1 MTTDNPAALFYAGG
15 LGLRLFRRLLG
26 AAQALTPALVARL
39 AFGLFCTPMPP
50 KWRTRRVLPAPWQ
63 AQPWELMGQR
73 LQAWRH
79 AEAIGRGAMAEPA
92 VPAEAG
98 RPRVLLVHGWAG
110 SARDMLVLAE
120 RLWGAGFDPV
130 LLDMPAHGHSDGAR
144 THMPQFLQTLHAA
157 ALRFGPFDGLVA
169 HSIGALAAS
178 HAVAQGL
185 PVRRLALLACSAPPR
200 QVLRW
205 FGLTFGLG
213 DPVLQAIRARLVEF
227 GGVPLEAF
235 EPVWLAERLAVPTL
249 IVHDTRD
256 RAAPLAGAE
265 ALARALPDARLLR
278 TEGLGHRRVLGDAVV
293 LDAIAAHLGEAPDGR
308 GAP

>member
-15 LGLRLFRRLLG
+15 LGLKLFRRLLG
-26 AAQALTPALVARL
+26 AAQALTPALVSRL

-50 KWRTRRVLPAPWQ
+50 KWRTRRALQAPWQ

-73 LQAWRH
+73 LHAWRH
-79 AEAIGRGAMAEPA
+79 AEAIGRGDLA
-92 VPAEAG
+92 VPAAPAASG

-110 SARDMLVLAE
+110 SARDMLALAE
-120 RLWGAGFDPV
+120 RLWGAGFDPL
-130 LLDMPAHGHSDGAR
+130 LLDMPAHGHSAGAR

-157 ALRFGPFDGLVA
+157 AQRFGPFDGLVA
-169 HSIGALAAS
+169 HSIGALAAG

-185 PVRRLALLACSAPPR
+185 PVRRLVLLACSAPPR

-213 DPVLQAIRARLVEF
+213 DPVLQAIRARLVEL

-235 EPVWLAERLAVPTL
+235 EPAWLGGRLTAPTL
-249 IVHDTRD
+249 LVHDRQD
-256 RAAPLAGAE
+256 RAAPLAFAE
-265 ALARALPDARLLR
+265 ALEQALPAACLLR
-278 TEGLGHRRVLGDAVV
+278 TEGLGHRRVLGNPAV
-293 LDAIAAHLGEAPDGR
+293 LDAVAAHLGER
-308 GAP
+308 

>member
-15 LGLRLFRRLLG
+15 LGLKLFRGLLSLT
-26 AAQALTPALVARL
+26 QRLTPTLGARL

-50 KWRTRRVLPAPWQ
+50 KWRLRRDLPAPWQ

-79 AEAIGRGAMAEPA
+79 AEAIGRGDVAAAAAPA
-92 VPAEAG
+92 ISR

-110 SARDMLVLAE
+110 SARHMLALAE
-120 RLWGAGFDPV
+120 RLWSDGFDPV
-130 LLDMPAHGHSDGAR
+130 LLDMPAHGHSEGAR

-157 ALRFGPFDGLVA
+157 AQRFGPFDGLVA
-169 HSIGALAAS
+169 HSIGALAAG

-213 DPVLQAIRARLVEF
+213 DPVLQAIRARLVEL

-235 EPVWLAERLAVPTL
+235 EPAWLGGRLAVPTL
-249 IVHDTRD
+249 LVHDRQD
-256 RAAPLAGAE
+256 RAAPLAFAE
-265 ALARALPDARLLR
+265 ALEQALPAARLLR
-278 TEGLGHRRVLGDAVV
+278 TDGLGHRRVLGDAAVHDAV
-293 LDAIAAHLGEAPDGR
+293 LAHLGAQ
-308 GAP
+308 

>member
-15 LGLRLFRRLLG
+15 LGLKLVRRLLG
-26 AAQALTPALVARL
+26 AAQALTPALVERL
-39 AFGLFCTPMPP
+39 AFRLFCTPMPP
-50 KWRTRRVLPAPWQ
+50 KWRTRRALPAPWQ

-79 AEAIGRGAMAEPA
+79 AEAMVRGEAAAPA
-92 VPAEAG
+92 TQE

-110 SARDMLVLAE
+110 SARHMLALGE
-120 RLWGAGFDPV
+120 RLWAAGFDPV
-130 LLDMPAHGHSDGAR
+130 LLDMPAHGHSAGAR

-157 ALRFGPFDGLVA
+157 AQRFGPFDALVA
-169 HSIGALAAS
+169 HSIGALAAG

-213 DPVLQAIRARLVEF
+213 DAVTQALRARLERL

-235 EPVWLAERLAVPTL
+235 EPAWLAGRLAVPTL
-249 IVHDTRD
+249 LVHDVKD
-256 RAAPLAGAE
+256 RAAPLAVAE
-265 ALARALPDARLLR
+265 ALASALPAARLLR
-278 TEGLGHRRVLGDAVV
+278 TEGLGHRRVLDDAAV
-293 LDAIAAHLGEAPDGR
+293 LDAVAAHLGAR
-308 GAP
+308 